1 MKRKGFFWLLLLVL
15 PNLMGC
21 KFLVAQ
27 DLSGTV
33 ALYPSNQGFAF
44 KTVSEIDYEKSYF
57 GDRDRNDFHRAS
69 LGKFRDLL
77 AQTGNFELNGEKYEL
92 LVDSRQNNYRAEI
105 FQRRGREV
113 ATNFVQH
120 HEYGASWG
128 EQIDCS
134 EPEWTRKSISR
145 DADTTVSFVEKI
157 TQQTCLVKSSYKIT
171 YTIIRKEAEDALE
184 LDEMEVVRSEVSV
197 KGSVKIGYQ
206 HCLLGERMLDKK
218 LKLKVYVVDANFDG
232 QFDEKDL
239 IKIEQVEKL
248 IPFNTSVS
256 VVEQSS
262 AFLAGKARDYRYI
275 VNLIPP
281 PAKDEPYTLNVKR
294 IQ

>member
-1 MKRKGFFWLLLLVL
+1 MKRRRVFWFSLLVFPTL
-15 PNLMGC
+15 VGC

-44 KTVSEIDYEKSYF
+44 KTVSEIDYGKSYSQ
-57 GDRDRNDFHRAS
+57 DRDRNNFHRAG

-77 AQTGNFELNGEKYEL
+77 AQTGDFELNGEKYEL
-92 LVDSRQNNYRAEI
+92 LVEPGQHNYRAEI
-105 FQRRGREV
+105 FKRRGREV

-145 DADTTVSFVEKI
+145 DAETTVSFVEKS

-171 YTIIRKEAEDALE
+171 YTVERKRDKDALE
-184 LDEMEVVRSEVSV
+184 PDEMVVVGAKISV

-206 HCLLGERMLDKK
+206 NCLLGERMLDKK
-218 LKLKVYVVDANFDG
+218 LKLKVYVVAANFDG

-239 IKIEQVEKL
+239 IKIEQVEQL
-248 IPFNTSVS
+248 LPFNTPIA
-256 VVEQSS
+256 VVDQSTV
-262 AFLAGKARDYRYI
+262 FLAGKARDYRYL

-281 PAKDEPYTLNVKR
+281 PAQDKPYTLN
-294 IQ
+294 IQRVQ